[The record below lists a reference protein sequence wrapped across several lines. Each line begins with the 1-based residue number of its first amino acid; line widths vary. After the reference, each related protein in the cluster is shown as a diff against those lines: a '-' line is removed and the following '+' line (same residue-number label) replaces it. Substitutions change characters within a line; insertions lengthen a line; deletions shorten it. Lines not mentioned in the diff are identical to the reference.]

1 MCGSTICVIRMYLNG
16 TWQTRILGEI
26 ASPGTRLGCERL
38 GLSGCQ
44 YGKDLKEVEIESDAL
59 FGHPADTNLGQ
70 ARNAKSPYRYLQLK
84 PENPRP
90 KHQKES
96 SMKKTQ
102 NTRGYE
108 RYFAIDTHREYHLVG
123 GQNEDQEWVVN
134 PRRVGIEKFA
144 EWAQKNL
151 RAGDIVVLET
161 TTNVWDTYDI
171 VAPLVS
177 RVLVANAAAVGEIV
191 GARVK
196 TDKEDVKRLLK
207 LLFGGIVPEV
217 WVPPVYV
224 RELRAFI
231 SYRNRLVKMSTM
243 IRNHLQSLLHKH
255 SLMLPEEGILN
266 QRWWDG
272 QTSISTLEKMQ
283 IRQEL
288 GLLDEIKK
296 LQAAV
301 SEELEK
307 QSTGELWGK
316 QALQLMQLP
325 GVGVVVAM
333 TVLSAVGDISRF
345 EDAKQ
350 LVGYS
355 GLGAG
360 VHDSGK
366 THKEKHIT
374 KKGRKEL
381 RWIMVEAAWRA
392 VRMSP
397 YWKALYEKY
406 LRRMRKPNQAI
417 VVIARKLLVAMWHVL
432 TKEEMDIQASEED
445 LAYKM
450 LLLSWSLNDNVRM
463 GLSYKQFAKYALMK
477 LGVEKDITRF
487 VRKEIP
493 RRLAPREEVL
503 TRMAEL
509 GIAQ

>member
-1 MCGSTICVIRMYLNG
+1 
-16 TWQTRILGEI
+16 
-26 ASPGTRLGCERL
+26 
-38 GLSGCQ
+38 
-44 YGKDLKEVEIESDAL
+44 
-59 FGHPADTNLGQ
+59 
-70 ARNAKSPYRYLQLK
+70 
-84 PENPRP
+84 
-90 KHQKES
+90 
-96 SMKKTQ
+96 MKQTQ

-123 GQNEDQEWVVN
+123 GQNEDQKWVVS
-134 PRRVGIEKFA
+134 PRRVSIEKFA
-144 EWAQKNL
+144 EWAQQNF

-171 VAPLVS
+171 VAPLAS
-177 RVLVANAAAVGEIV
+177 RVLVANAAAVGEIA

-196 TDKEDVKRLLK
+196 TDKEDIKRLLK
-207 LLFGGIVPEV
+207 LLVGGIVPEV
-217 WVPPVYV
+217 WVPPAHV

-231 SYRNRLVKMSTM
+231 SYRNRLVKMATM
-243 IRNHLQSLLHKH
+243 IRNRLNSLLHKH

-266 QRWWDG
+266 QAWWDA
-272 QTSISTLEKMQ
+272 QVSISTLEKMQ

-296 LQAAV
+296 RQAAV
-301 SEELEK
+301 NEELEK

-325 GVGVVVAM
+325 GVGVIVAM
-333 TVLSAVGDISRF
+333 TVLSAIGDITRF
-345 EDAKQ
+345 EDAKH
-350 LVGYS
+350 LVGYA
-355 GLGAG
+355 GIGAG

-397 YWKALYEKY
+397 YWKDQYEKH
-406 LRRMRKPNQAI
+406 LRRMRKPTQAI
-417 VVIARKLLVAMWHVL
+417 VAIARKLLVAIWHVL
-432 TKEEMDIQASEED
+432 TKEETDIHASEDD

-450 LLLSWSLNDNVRM
+450 LLLSWSLKDNVRM
-463 GLSYKQFAKYALMK
+463 GLTYKQFAKYALMK
-477 LGVEKDITRF
+477 LGVENDITRF
-487 VRKEIP
+487 VRREVP

-503 TRMAEL
+503 MRMTEL